1 MVKITVLLNRELVNQ
16 EKNQMTIICLLVGN
30 SSFITLII
38 LKDNSLL
45 VHSVLAKMKNLKS
58 DFLKFKLK
66 SHISLISLK
75 KIQGDMTSLNQDTIV
90 MTEND

>member
-16 EKNQMTIICLLVGN
+16 EKNQMIIICLLVGN

-58 DFLKFKLK
+58 DFLKSKLK